1 MQDLRCLVCVRLLS
15 RVVMKKIYK
24 CIFEILLGLIIVALC
39 VFVFNFSLLGMESY
53 ILHYP
58 QWLLGHCL
66 AVLFLLC
73 LFLFLLTICNYLA
86 CNNLRISIKKA
97 SKFIFLVSLII
108 FAYIAIIGIDYG
120 LLFHQSKSQDD
131 DKEVVGDFSSDQL
144 VGTCWL
150 RERNAKNTKTWMRF
164 YRSTIFYDDI
174 IDSEIIEEKSGNR
187 ISKSCY
193 KIDYYLSVNMAVRF
207 DKSKVGKRT
216 SGRYLVEKKTT
227 GETRCVEIY
236 MLTPTRLYLVDGRDT
251 TVFCRVDPYPAL
263 ITSDDLKGDAWQEQ
277 DLPLGIRR
285 TYTFL
290 DSIMIDSAFND
301 NSCKVNVSTATYYLE
316 DTIPPFFDSSQV
328 GKKVRGRYIVMNRN
342 GKLDVSMIND
352 VDRANLILKDSTIRK
367 YIRPKPDGRL
377 PLKKREIMIYK

>member
-1 MQDLRCLVCVRLLS
+1 MNIH
-15 RVVMKKIYK
+15 KIIIL
-24 CIFEILLGLIIVALC
+24 IFV
-39 VFVFNFSLLGMESY
+39 
-53 ILHYP
+53 
-58 QWLLGHCL
+58 
-66 AVLFLLC
+66 
-73 LFLFLLTICNYLA
+73 
-86 CNNLRISIKKA
+86 
-97 SKFIFLVSLII
+97 
-108 FAYIAIIGIDYG
+108 IAI
-120 LLFHQSKSQDD
+120 LPCCTNREQQSKSQED
-131 DKEVVGDFSSDQL
+131 DKEVIGDFSSDQL

-193 KIDYYLSVNMAVRF
+193 KMDYYLSVNMAVRF

-216 SGRYLVEKKTT
+216 SGEKRPT

-236 MLTPTRLYLVDGRDT
+236 MLTPTRLYLVDNRDT
-251 TVFCRVDPYPAL
+251 IVLRRVDPYPAL

-277 DLPLGIRR
+277 DLPSGIRR

-316 DTIPPFFDSSQV
+316 DTIPLFFDSSQV
-328 GKKVRGRYIVMNRN
+328 GRKVQGRYIVLNRN
-342 GKLDVSMIND
+342 GRLNVSMIND

-367 YIRPKPDGRL
+367 YIRRKPDGHL
-377 PLKKREIMIYK
+377 PYYDL